1 MAITLS
7 ESKPARFGTLCSLY
21 FSQGVPWAFIAVAF
35 VAYLVG
41 HDTYDISDKEVA
53 TLTLM
58 GTLPWMFGKLILGPM
73 IDRYQSSTMGRRRPW
88 ILFSQ
93 FGMIVTMAA
102 FLSIDSPE
110 TDLAAIGMFFL
121 IHNVFAA
128 LQDVSSDALAV
139 DVLEEEEIALAN
151 GLMFVSKG
159 FGFMFAALILGTVL
173 IDNGFQ
179 AALTVQIPL
188 LFVLMFIPF
197 FIREREGDSLF
208 LGGTREGGQEEHES
222 MNFKELKDALSGV
235 LKESSTRWALLLAAI
250 VWIGGGMGGGMGII
264 DMQFPFVFVD
274 DLGWDEEEYL
284 ALKGATIFMMTM
296 AGFLVGGFLG
306 KKFGSHKVMM
316 YAVGVGTLMTV
327 VWSGLRANW
336 SDDSFMQLS
345 WMIWTFVWGI
355 VGANLI
361 ALLMSLTTSELG
373 GTQFSLY
380 MTAINIGAIS
390 GTMISPRILELLGDS
405 YPNLF
410 IVGATFQAL
419 VFGVLMLMGPSL
431 EATELTVSESVL
443 IETPASV
450 TIGAPASVVIEDE

>member
-1 MAITLS
+1 MAITLQ
-7 ESKPARFGTLCSLY
+7 ESRPARFGTLCSLY

-41 HDTYDISDKEVA
+41 HDTYDISDDEVA
-53 TLTLM
+53 KLTLM
-58 GTLPWMFGKLILGPM
+58 WTLPWMFGKLILGPM

-88 ILFSQ
+88 ILLSQ

-102 FLSIDSPE
+102 FLFIDNPE
-110 TDLAAIGMFFL
+110 TDFAAIGMFFL
-121 IHNVFAA
+121 IHNIFAA

-139 DVLEEEEIALAN
+139 DVLKEEEVALAN

-159 FGFMFAALILGTVL
+159 FGFMFAALILGSVL
-173 IDNGFQ
+173 LDSGFQ

-208 LGGTREGGQEEHES
+208 LGGTREDSQEDAS
-222 MNFKELKDALSGV
+222 MNFRELKDALSGV

-264 DMQFPFVFVD
+264 DMQFPFVFID
-274 DLGWDEEEYL
+274 DLGWSEESYL
-284 ALKGATIFMMTM
+284 ALKGFTIFMMTM

-316 YAVGVGTLMTV
+316 YAVGIGTIMTV
-327 VWSGLRANW
+327 AWSGLRGNW
-336 SDDSFMQLS
+336 SDDSFMQMS

-361 ALLMSLTTSELG
+361 ALLMILTTSELG

-380 MTAINIGAIS
+380 MTAINIGAIT
-390 GTMISPRILELLGDS
+390 GTMISPKLLELLNDNF
-405 YPNLF
+405 PNLF
-410 IVGATFQAL
+410 IVGALFQAL
-419 VFGVLMLMGPSL
+419 VFLVLMKMGPSL
-431 EATELTVSESVL
+431 ESTQSPT
-443 IETPASV
+443 ASV
-450 TIGAPASVVIEDE
+450 IIESE

>member
-1 MAITLS
+1 MAITLQ
-7 ESKPARFGTLCSLY
+7 ESRPARFGTLCSLY

-41 HDTYDISDKEVA
+41 HDTYDISDDEVA
-53 TLTLM
+53 KLTLM

-88 ILFSQ
+88 ILLSQ

-102 FLSIDSPE
+102 FLFIDNPE
-110 TDLAAIGMFFL
+110 TDIASIGMFFL

-139 DVLEEEEIALAN
+139 DVLEEEEVALAN

-159 FGFMFAALILGTVL
+159 FGFMFAALILGSVL
-173 IDNGFQ
+173 LDSGFQ

-188 LFVLMFIPF
+188 LFALMFIPF

-208 LGGTREGGQEEHES
+208 LGGTREDGQEDAS
-222 MNFKELKDALSGV
+222 MNFRELKDALSGV

-264 DMQFPFVFVD
+264 DMQFPFVFID
-274 DLGWDEEEYL
+274 DLGWSEESYL
-284 ALKGATIFMMTM
+284 ALKGFTIFMMTM

-316 YAVGVGTLMTV
+316 YAVGIGTLMTV
-327 VWSGLRANW
+327 AWSGLRGSW
-336 SDDSFMQLS
+336 SDDSFMQMS

-361 ALLMSLTTSELG
+361 ALLMILTTSELG

-380 MTAINIGAIS
+380 MTAINIGAIT
-390 GTMISPRILELLGDS
+390 GTMISPKLLELLNNS
-405 YPNLF
+405 FPNLF
-410 IVGATFQAL
+410 IVGALFQAI
-419 VFGVLMLMGPSL
+419 VFVVLMKMGPSL
-431 EATELTVSESVL
+431 ESIQS
-443 IETPASV
+443 TPASV
-450 TIGAPASVVIEDE
+450 IIESE

>member
-53 TLTLM
+53 TLTFM

-139 DVLEEEEIALAN
+139 DVLEEGEIALAN

-173 IDNGFQ
+173 IDDGFQ
-179 AALTVQIPL
+179 AALTIQIPL

-208 LGGTREGGQEEHES
+208 LGGTREEDQEEHES

-327 VWSGLRANW
+327 GWSALRGNW
-336 SDDSFMQLS
+336 SDESFMQLS

-390 GTMISPRILELLGDS
+390 GTMISPKILEILGDS

-410 IVGATFQAL
+410 IVGAAFQAL
-419 VFGVLMLMGPSL
+419 VFVVLMMMGPSL
-431 EATELTVSESVL
+431 EATELTAPESVL
-443 IETPASV
+443 SE
-450 TIGAPASVVIEDE
+450 APASVIIKSE

>member
-53 TLTLM
+53 TLTFM

-139 DVLEEEEIALAN
+139 DVLEEGEIALAN

-173 IDNGFQ
+173 IDDGFQ
-179 AALTVQIPL
+179 AALTIQIPL

-208 LGGTREGGQEEHES
+208 LGGTREEDQEEHES

-327 VWSGLRANW
+327 GWSALRGNW
-336 SDDSFMQLS
+336 SDESFMQLS

-390 GTMISPRILELLGDS
+390 GTMISPKILEMLGDS

-410 IVGATFQAL
+410 IVGAAFQAL
-419 VFGVLMLMGPSL
+419 VFVVLMMMGPSL
-431 EATELTVSESVL
+431 EATELTAPESVL
-443 IETPASV
+443 SE
-450 TIGAPASVVIEDE
+450 APASVIIGSE

>member
-1 MAITLS
+1 MTINMQD
-7 ESKPARFGTLCSLY
+7 SKAARFGTLCSLY

-41 HDTYDISDKEVA
+41 HDTYDISDDEVA
-53 TLTLM
+53 ALTLM

-73 IDRYQSSTMGRRRPW
+73 IDRFQSSTMGRRRPW
-88 ILFSQ
+88 VLFSQ
-93 FGMIVTMAA
+93 FGMVVTMAA
-102 FLSIDSPE
+102 FLLIDDPE

-121 IHNVFAA
+121 IHNIFAA

-139 DVLEEEEIALAN
+139 DVLKEDEVALAN

-159 FGFMFAALILGTVL
+159 FGFMFAALVLGKVL
-173 IDNGFQ
+173 IDSGFQ
-179 AALTVQIPL
+179 SALNVQIPL
-188 LFVLMFIPF
+188 LFVLMLIPF
-197 FIREREGDSLF
+197 FILEREGDSRF
-208 LGGTREGGQEEHES
+208 LGGTSDNQQHQNAS
-222 MNFKELKDALSGV
+222 MNFGELKDSLFGV
-235 LKESSTRWALLLAAI
+235 MKESSTRWALLLAAI

-264 DMQFPFVFVD
+264 DMQFPFVFVE
-274 DLGWDEEEYL
+274 DLGWSEEDYL

-296 AGFLVGGFLG
+296 LGFLVGGFLG

-316 YAVGVGTLMTV
+316 YAVGIGTVMTLI
-327 VWSGLRANW
+327 WSSLRGNW
-336 SDDSFMQLS
+336 SDDSFMQYA

-361 ALLMSLTTSELG
+361 ALLMSLTSSELG

-390 GTMISPRILELLGDS
+390 GTMISPRLLELLNDS

-410 IVGATFQAL
+410 IVGAAFQAL
-419 VFGVLMLMGPSL
+419 VFAVLYMMKDSL
-431 EATELTVSESVL
+431 EVNDSTKEMLAAIPVAESE
-443 IETPASV
+443 
-450 TIGAPASVVIEDE
+450 

>member
-443 IETPASV
+443 IETSASV
-450 TIGAPASVVIEDE
+450 TIGAPASVFIEDE

>member
-1 MAITLS
+1 MTINMQD
-7 ESKPARFGTLCSLY
+7 SKAARFGTLCSLY

-41 HDTYDISDKEVA
+41 HDTYDISDDEVA
-53 TLTLM
+53 ALTLM

-73 IDRYQSSTMGRRRPW
+73 IDRFQSSTMGRRRPW
-88 ILFSQ
+88 VLFSQ
-93 FGMIVTMAA
+93 FGMVVTMAA
-102 FLSIDSPE
+102 FLLIDDPE

-121 IHNVFAA
+121 IHNIFAA

-139 DVLEEEEIALAN
+139 DVLKEDEVALAN

-159 FGFMFAALILGTVL
+159 FGFMFAALVLGKVL
-173 IDNGFQ
+173 IDSGFQ
-179 AALTVQIPL
+179 SALNVQIPL
-188 LFVLMFIPF
+188 LFVLMLIPF
-197 FIREREGDSLF
+197 FILEREGDSRF
-208 LGGTREGGQEEHES
+208 LGGTSDNEQPQNAS
-222 MNFKELKDALSGV
+222 MNFGELKDSLFGV
-235 LKESSTRWALLLAAI
+235 MKESSTRWALLLAAI

-264 DMQFPFVFVD
+264 DMQFPFVFVE
-274 DLGWDEEEYL
+274 DLGWSEEDYL

-296 AGFLVGGFLG
+296 LGFLVGGFLG

-316 YAVGVGTLMTV
+316 YAVGIGTVMTLI
-327 VWSGLRANW
+327 WSSLRGNW
-336 SDDSFMQLS
+336 SDDSFMQYA

-361 ALLMSLTTSELG
+361 ALLMSLTSSELG

-390 GTMISPRILELLGDS
+390 GTMISPRLLELLNDS

-410 IVGATFQAL
+410 IVGAAFQAL
-419 VFGVLMLMGPSL
+419 VFAVLYMMKDSIEANDSTSEMLAAIPVA
-431 EATELTVSESVL
+431 ESE
-443 IETPASV
+443 
-450 TIGAPASVVIEDE
+450 

>member
-53 TLTLM
+53 TLTFM

-139 DVLEEEEIALAN
+139 DVLEEGEIALAN

-173 IDNGFQ
+173 IDDGFQ
-179 AALTVQIPL
+179 AALTIQIPL

-208 LGGTREGGQEEHES
+208 LGGTREEDQEEHES

-327 VWSGLRANW
+327 GWSALRGNW
-336 SDDSFMQLS
+336 SDESFMQLS

-390 GTMISPRILELLGDS
+390 GTMISPKILEMLGDS

-410 IVGATFQAL
+410 IVGAAFQAL
-419 VFGVLMLMGPSL
+419 VFVVLMMMGPSL
-431 EATELTVSESVL
+431 EATELTAPESALSE
-443 IETPASV
+443 
-450 TIGAPASVVIEDE
+450 APASVIIKSE

>member
-53 TLTLM
+53 TLTFM

-139 DVLEEEEIALAN
+139 DVLEDGEIALAN

-173 IDNGFQ
+173 IDDGFQ
-179 AALTVQIPL
+179 AALTIQIPL

-208 LGGTREGGQEEHES
+208 LGGTREEDQEEHES

-327 VWSGLRANW
+327 GWSALRGNW

-390 GTMISPRILELLGDS
+390 GTLISPKILEMLGDS

-410 IVGATFQAL
+410 IVGAAFQAL
-419 VFGVLMLMGPSL
+419 VFVVLMMMGPSL
-431 EATELTVSESVL
+431 EATELTAPESVL
-443 IETPASV
+443 SE
-450 TIGAPASVVIEDE
+450 APASVIIGSE

>member
-1 MAITLS
+1 MAITLQ
-7 ESKPARFGTLCSLY
+7 ESRPARFGTLCSLY

-41 HDTYDISDKEVA
+41 HDTYDISDDEVA
-53 TLTLM
+53 KLTLM

-88 ILFSQ
+88 ILLSQ

-102 FLSIDSPE
+102 FLFIDNPE
-110 TDLAAIGMFFL
+110 TDFAAIGMFFL
-121 IHNVFAA
+121 IHNIFAA

-139 DVLEEEEIALAN
+139 DVLKEEEVALAN

-159 FGFMFAALILGTVL
+159 FGFMFAALILGSVL
-173 IDNGFQ
+173 LDSGFQ

-197 FIREREGDSLF
+197 FIRERQGDSLF
-208 LGGTREGGQEEHES
+208 LGGTREDSQEDAS
-222 MNFKELKDALSGV
+222 MNFRELKDALSGV

-264 DMQFPFVFVD
+264 DMQFPFVFID
-274 DLGWDEEEYL
+274 DLGWSEESYL
-284 ALKGATIFMMTM
+284 ALKGFTIFMMTM

-316 YAVGVGTLMTV
+316 YAVGIGTIMTV
-327 VWSGLRANW
+327 AWSGLRGNW
-336 SDDSFMQLS
+336 SDDSFMQMS

-361 ALLMSLTTSELG
+361 ALLMILTTSELG

-380 MTAINIGAIS
+380 MTAINIGAIT
-390 GTMISPRILELLGDS
+390 GTMISPKLLELLNDNF
-405 YPNLF
+405 PNLF
-410 IVGATFQAL
+410 IVGALFQAL
-419 VFGVLMLMGPSL
+419 VFLVLMKMGPSL
-431 EATELTVSESVL
+431 ESTQSTS
-443 IETPASV
+443 ASV
-450 TIGAPASVVIEDE
+450 IIESE

>member
-1 MAITLS
+1 MTINMQD
-7 ESKPARFGTLCSLY
+7 SKAARFGTLCSLY

-41 HDTYDISDKEVA
+41 HDTYDISDDEVA
-53 TLTLM
+53 ALTLM

-73 IDRYQSSTMGRRRPW
+73 IDRFQSSTMGRRRPW
-88 ILFSQ
+88 VLFSQ
-93 FGMIVTMAA
+93 FGMVVTMAA
-102 FLSIDSPE
+102 FLLIDEPE

-121 IHNVFAA
+121 IHNIFAA

-139 DVLEEEEIALAN
+139 DVLKEDEVALAN

-159 FGFMFAALILGTVL
+159 FGFMFAALILGNIL
-173 IDNGFQ
+173 IDSGFQ
-179 AALTVQIPL
+179 SALNVQIPL
-188 LFVLMFIPF
+188 LLVLMLIPF
-197 FIREREGDSLF
+197 FILEREGDSRF
-208 LGGTREGGQEEHES
+208 LGGTSDNEQHQNAS
-222 MNFKELKDALSGV
+222 MNFGELKDALFGV
-235 LKESSTRWALLLAAI
+235 MKESSTRWALLLAGI

-264 DMQFPFVFVD
+264 DMQFPFVFVE
-274 DLGWDEEEYL
+274 DLGWSEEDYL

-296 AGFLVGGFLG
+296 LGFLVGGFLG

-316 YAVGVGTLMTV
+316 YAVGAGTVMTII
-327 VWSGLRANW
+327 WSSLRGNW
-336 SDDSFMQLS
+336 SNDSFMQYA

-361 ALLMSLTTSELG
+361 ALLMSLTSSELG

-390 GTMISPRILELLGDS
+390 GTMISPRLLELLNDS

-410 IVGATFQAL
+410 IVGAAFQAL
-419 VFGVLMLMGPSL
+419 VFAVLYMMKDSL
-431 EATELTVSESVL
+431 EMSESKPEMLEAIPVA
-443 IETPASV
+443 ES
-450 TIGAPASVVIEDE
+450 E

>member
-1 MAITLS
+1 MAITLQ

-41 HDTYDISDKEVA
+41 HDTYDISDDEVA
-53 TLTLM
+53 KLTLM

-121 IHNVFAA
+121 IHNIFAA

-139 DVLEEEEIALAN
+139 DVLEEDEIALAN

-159 FGFMFAALILGTVL
+159 FGFMFAALILGKVL
-173 IDNGFQ
+173 MDDGFQ
-179 AALTVQIPL
+179 AALTIQIPL

-208 LGGTREGGQEEHES
+208 LGGTREEGQEEHES

-264 DMQFPFVFVD
+264 DMQFPFVFVE
-274 DLGWDEEEYL
+274 DLGWDEKEYL

-306 KKFGSHKVMM
+306 KQFGSHKVMM

-327 VWSGLRANW
+327 GWSALRGNW

-390 GTMISPRILELLGDS
+390 GTMISPKILEMLGDS

-410 IVGATFQAL
+410 IVGAAFQAL
-419 VFGVLMLMGPSL
+419 VFVVLMSMGPSL
-431 EATELTVSESVL
+431 EGMELSAPESVA
-443 IETPASV
+443 IE
-450 TIGAPASVVIEDE
+450 APASVIIEAE

>member
-1 MAITLS
+1 MTINMQD
-7 ESKPARFGTLCSLY
+7 SKAARFGTLCSLY

-41 HDTYDISDKEVA
+41 HDTYDISDDEVA
-53 TLTLM
+53 ALTLM

-73 IDRYQSSTMGRRRPW
+73 IDRFQSSTMGRRRPW
-88 ILFSQ
+88 VLFSQ
-93 FGMIVTMAA
+93 FGMVVTMAA
-102 FLSIDSPE
+102 FLLIDEPE

-121 IHNVFAA
+121 IHNIFAA

-139 DVLEEEEIALAN
+139 DVLKEDEVALAN

-159 FGFMFAALILGTVL
+159 FGFMFAALILGNIL
-173 IDNGFQ
+173 IDSGFQ
-179 AALTVQIPL
+179 SALNVQIPL
-188 LFVLMFIPF
+188 LLVLMLIPF
-197 FIREREGDSLF
+197 FILEREGDSRF
-208 LGGTREGGQEEHES
+208 LGGASENEQHQNAS
-222 MNFKELKDALSGV
+222 MNFGELKDALFGV
-235 LKESSTRWALLLAAI
+235 MKESSTRWALLLAGI

-264 DMQFPFVFVD
+264 DMQFPFVFVE
-274 DLGWDEEEYL
+274 DLGWSEEDYL

-296 AGFLVGGFLG
+296 LGFLVGGFLG

-316 YAVGVGTLMTV
+316 YAVGAGTVMTII
-327 VWSGLRANW
+327 WSSLRGNW
-336 SDDSFMQLS
+336 SNDSFMQYA

-361 ALLMSLTTSELG
+361 ALLMSLTSSELG

-390 GTMISPRILELLGDS
+390 GTMISPRLLELLNDS

-410 IVGATFQAL
+410 IVGAAFQAL
-419 VFGVLMLMGPSL
+419 VFAVLYMMKDSL
-431 EATELTVSESVL
+431 EMSESKPEMLEAIPVA
-443 IETPASV
+443 ES
-450 TIGAPASVVIEDE
+450 E

>member
-53 TLTLM
+53 TLTFM

-139 DVLEEEEIALAN
+139 DVLEEGEIALAN

-173 IDNGFQ
+173 IDDGFQ
-179 AALTVQIPL
+179 AALTIQIPL

-208 LGGTREGGQEEHES
+208 LGGTREEDQEEHES

-327 VWSGLRANW
+327 GWSALRGNW
-336 SDDSFMQLS
+336 SDESFMQLS

-390 GTMISPRILELLGDS
+390 GTMISPKILEMLGDS

-410 IVGATFQAL
+410 IVGAAFQAL
-419 VFGVLMLMGPSL
+419 VFVVLMMMGPSL
-431 EATELTVSESVL
+431 EATELTAPESVL
-443 IETPASV
+443 SE
-450 TIGAPASVVIEDE
+450 APASVIIESE

>member
-1 MAITLS
+1 MTINMQD
-7 ESKPARFGTLCSLY
+7 SKAARFGTLCSLY

-41 HDTYDISDKEVA
+41 HDTYDISDDEVA
-53 TLTLM
+53 ALTLM

-73 IDRYQSSTMGRRRPW
+73 IDRFQSSTMGRRRPW
-88 ILFSQ
+88 VLFSQ
-93 FGMIVTMAA
+93 FGMVVTMAA
-102 FLSIDSPE
+102 FLLIDEPE

-121 IHNVFAA
+121 IHNIFAA

-139 DVLEEEEIALAN
+139 DVLKEDEVALAN

-159 FGFMFAALILGTVL
+159 FGFMFAALILGNIL
-173 IDNGFQ
+173 IDSGFQ
-179 AALTVQIPL
+179 SALNVQIPL
-188 LFVLMFIPF
+188 LLVLMLIPF
-197 FIREREGDSLF
+197 FILEREGDSRF
-208 LGGTREGGQEEHES
+208 LGGTSDNEQHQNAS
-222 MNFKELKDALSGV
+222 MNFGELKDALFGV
-235 LKESSTRWALLLAAI
+235 MKESSTRWALLLAGI

-264 DMQFPFVFVD
+264 DMQFPFVFVE
-274 DLGWDEEEYL
+274 DLGWSEEDYL

-296 AGFLVGGFLG
+296 LGFLVGGFLG

-316 YAVGVGTLMTV
+316 YAVGAGTVMTII
-327 VWSGLRANW
+327 WSGLRGNW
-336 SDDSFMQLS
+336 SDDSFMQYA

-361 ALLMSLTTSELG
+361 ALLMSLTSSELG

-390 GTMISPRILELLGDS
+390 GTMISPRLLELLNDS

-410 IVGATFQAL
+410 IVGAAFQAL
-419 VFGVLMLMGPSL
+419 VFAVLYMMKDSIEVNDSTSEMLAAIPVA
-431 EATELTVSESVL
+431 ESE
-443 IETPASV
+443 
-450 TIGAPASVVIEDE
+450 

>member
-53 TLTLM
+53 TLTFM

-139 DVLEEEEIALAN
+139 DVLEEGEIALAN

-173 IDNGFQ
+173 IDDGFQ
-179 AALTVQIPL
+179 AALTIQIPL

-208 LGGTREGGQEEHES
+208 LGGTREEDQEEHES

-327 VWSGLRANW
+327 GWSALRGNW
-336 SDDSFMQLS
+336 SDESFMQLS

-373 GTQFSLY
+373 GTHFSLY

-390 GTMISPRILELLGDS
+390 GTMISPKILEMLGDS

-410 IVGATFQAL
+410 IVGAAFQAL
-419 VFGVLMLMGPSL
+419 VFVVLMMMGPSL
-431 EATELTVSESVL
+431 EATELTAPESVL
-443 IETPASV
+443 SE
-450 TIGAPASVVIEDE
+450 APASVIIESE

>member
-53 TLTLM
+53 ALTLM

-222 MNFKELKDALSGV
+222 MNFKELKNALSGV

-443 IETPASV
+443 IETSASV
-450 TIGAPASVVIEDE
+450 TIGAPASVFIEDE

>member
-1 MAITLS
+1 MTINMQD
-7 ESKPARFGTLCSLY
+7 SKAARFGTLCSLY

-41 HDTYDISDKEVA
+41 HDTYDISDDEVA
-53 TLTLM
+53 ALTLM

-73 IDRYQSSTMGRRRPW
+73 IDRFQSSTMGRRRPW
-88 ILFSQ
+88 VLFSQ
-93 FGMIVTMAA
+93 FGMVVTMAA
-102 FLSIDSPE
+102 FLLIDDPE

-121 IHNVFAA
+121 IHNIFAA

-139 DVLEEEEIALAN
+139 DVLKEDEVALAN

-159 FGFMFAALILGTVL
+159 FGFMFAALVLGKVL
-173 IDNGFQ
+173 IDSGFQ
-179 AALTVQIPL
+179 SALNVQIPL
-188 LFVLMFIPF
+188 LFVLMLIPF
-197 FIREREGDSLF
+197 FILEREGDSRF
-208 LGGTREGGQEEHES
+208 IGGTSDNDQNQNAS
-222 MNFKELKDALSGV
+222 MNFGELKDSLFGV
-235 LKESSTRWALLLAAI
+235 MKESSTRWALLLAAI

-264 DMQFPFVFVD
+264 DMQFPFVFVE
-274 DLGWDEEEYL
+274 DLGWSEEDYL

-296 AGFLVGGFLG
+296 LGFLVGGFLG

-316 YAVGVGTLMTV
+316 YAVGIGTVMTLI
-327 VWSGLRANW
+327 WSSLRGNW
-336 SDDSFMQLS
+336 SDDSFMQYA

-361 ALLMSLTTSELG
+361 ALLMSLTSSELG

-390 GTMISPRILELLGDS
+390 GTMISPRLLELLNDS

-410 IVGATFQAL
+410 IVGAAFQAL
-419 VFGVLMLMGPSL
+419 VFAVLYMMKDSL
-431 EATELTVSESVL
+431 EVNDSTKEMLAAIPVAESE
-443 IETPASV
+443 
-450 TIGAPASVVIEDE
+450 

>member
-1 MAITLS
+1 MPITLS

-53 TLTLM
+53 TLTFM

-139 DVLEEEEIALAN
+139 DVLEEGEIALAN

-173 IDNGFQ
+173 IDDGFQ
-179 AALTVQIPL
+179 AALTIQIPL

-208 LGGTREGGQEEHES
+208 LGGTREEDQEEHES

-327 VWSGLRANW
+327 GWSALRGNW
-336 SDDSFMQLS
+336 SDESFMQLS

-390 GTMISPRILELLGDS
+390 GTMISPKILEMLGDS

-410 IVGATFQAL
+410 IVGAAFQAL
-419 VFGVLMLMGPSL
+419 VFVVLMMMGPSL
-431 EATELTVSESVL
+431 EATELTAPESALSEA
-443 IETPASV
+443 PASV
-450 TIGAPASVVIEDE
+450 TIGAPASVFIEDE

>member
-1 MAITLS
+1 MTINMQD
-7 ESKPARFGTLCSLY
+7 SKAARFGTLCSLY

-41 HDTYDISDKEVA
+41 HDTYDISDDEVA
-53 TLTLM
+53 ALTLM

-73 IDRYQSSTMGRRRPW
+73 IDRFQSSTMGRRRPW
-88 ILFSQ
+88 VLFSQ
-93 FGMIVTMAA
+93 FGMVVTMAA
-102 FLSIDSPE
+102 FLLIDEPE

-121 IHNVFAA
+121 IHNIFAA

-139 DVLEEEEIALAN
+139 DVLKEDEVALAN

-159 FGFMFAALILGTVL
+159 FGFMFAALILGNIL
-173 IDNGFQ
+173 IDSGFQ
-179 AALTVQIPL
+179 SALNVQIPL
-188 LFVLMFIPF
+188 LLVLMLIPF
-197 FIREREGDSLF
+197 FILEREGDSRF
-208 LGGTREGGQEEHES
+208 LGGTSDNEQHQNAS
-222 MNFKELKDALSGV
+222 MNFGELKDALFGV
-235 LKESSTRWALLLAAI
+235 MKESSTRWALLLAGI

-264 DMQFPFVFVD
+264 DMQFPFVFVE
-274 DLGWDEEEYL
+274 DLGWSEEDYL

-296 AGFLVGGFLG
+296 LGFLIGGFLG

-316 YAVGVGTLMTV
+316 YAVGAGTVMTII
-327 VWSGLRANW
+327 WSGLRGNW
-336 SDDSFMQLS
+336 SDDSFMQYA

-361 ALLMSLTTSELG
+361 ALLMSLTSSELG

-390 GTMISPRILELLGDS
+390 GTMISPRLLELLNDS

-410 IVGATFQAL
+410 IVGAAFQAL
-419 VFGVLMLMGPSL
+419 VFAVLYMMKDSIEVNDSTSEMLAAIPVA
-431 EATELTVSESVL
+431 ESE
-443 IETPASV
+443 
-450 TIGAPASVVIEDE
+450 

>member
-53 TLTLM
+53 TLTFM

-139 DVLEEEEIALAN
+139 DVLEEGEIALAN

-173 IDNGFQ
+173 IDDGFQ
-179 AALTVQIPL
+179 AALTIQIPL

-208 LGGTREGGQEEHES
+208 LGGTREEDQEEHES

-327 VWSGLRANW
+327 GWSALRGNW
-336 SDDSFMQLS
+336 SDESFMQLS

-390 GTMISPRILELLGDS
+390 GTMISPKILEMLGDS

-410 IVGATFQAL
+410 IVGAAFQAL
-419 VFGVLMLMGPSL
+419 VFVVLMMMGPSL
-431 EATELTVSESVL
+431 EATELTAPESVL
-443 IETPASV
+443 SE
-450 TIGAPASVVIEDE
+450 APASVIIKSE

>member
-1 MAITLS
+1 MTINMQD
-7 ESKPARFGTLCSLY
+7 SKAARFGTLCSLY

-41 HDTYDISDKEVA
+41 HDTYDISDDEVA
-53 TLTLM
+53 ALTLM

-73 IDRYQSSTMGRRRPW
+73 IDRFQSSTMGRRRPW
-88 ILFSQ
+88 VLFSQ
-93 FGMIVTMAA
+93 FGMVVTMAA
-102 FLSIDSPE
+102 FLLIDEPE

-121 IHNVFAA
+121 IHNIFAA

-139 DVLEEEEIALAN
+139 DVLKEDEVALAN

-159 FGFMFAALILGTVL
+159 FGFMFAALILGNIL
-173 IDNGFQ
+173 IDSGFQ
-179 AALTVQIPL
+179 SALNVQIPL
-188 LFVLMFIPF
+188 LLVLMLIPF
-197 FIREREGDSLF
+197 FILEREGDSRF
-208 LGGTREGGQEEHES
+208 LGGTSDNEQHQNAS
-222 MNFKELKDALSGV
+222 MNFGELKDALFGV
-235 LKESSTRWALLLAAI
+235 MKESSTRWALLLAGI

-264 DMQFPFVFVD
+264 DMQFPFVFVE
-274 DLGWDEEEYL
+274 DLGWSEEDYL

-296 AGFLVGGFLG
+296 LGFLVGGFLG

-316 YAVGVGTLMTV
+316 YAVGAGTVMTII
-327 VWSGLRANW
+327 WSGLRGNW
-336 SDDSFMQLS
+336 SDDSFMQYA

-361 ALLMSLTTSELG
+361 ALLMSLTSSELG

-390 GTMISPRILELLGDS
+390 GTMISPRLLELLNDS

-410 IVGATFQAL
+410 IVGAAFQAL
-419 VFGVLMLMGPSL
+419 VFAVLYMMKGSL
-431 EATELTVSESVL
+431 EVNDSTSEMLAAITVAESE
-443 IETPASV
+443 
-450 TIGAPASVVIEDE
+450 

>member
-1 MAITLS
+1 MAITLQ
-7 ESKPARFGTLCSLY
+7 ESRPARFGTLCSLY

-41 HDTYDISDKEVA
+41 HDTYDISDDEVA
-53 TLTLM
+53 KLTLM

-88 ILFSQ
+88 ILLSQ

-102 FLSIDSPE
+102 FLFIDNPE
-110 TDLAAIGMFFL
+110 TDFAAIGMFFL
-121 IHNVFAA
+121 IHNIFAA

-139 DVLEEEEIALAN
+139 DVLKEEEVALAN

-159 FGFMFAALILGTVL
+159 FGFMFAALILGSVL
-173 IDNGFQ
+173 LDSGFQ

-208 LGGTREGGQEEHES
+208 LGGTREDSQEDAS
-222 MNFKELKDALSGV
+222 MNFRELKDALSGV

-264 DMQFPFVFVD
+264 DMQFPFVFID
-274 DLGWDEEEYL
+274 DLGWSEESYL
-284 ALKGATIFMMTM
+284 ALKGFTIFMMTM

-316 YAVGVGTLMTV
+316 YAVGIGTIMTV
-327 VWSGLRANW
+327 AWSGLRGNW
-336 SDDSFMQLS
+336 SDDSFMQMS

-361 ALLMSLTTSELG
+361 ALLMILTTSELG

-380 MTAINIGAIS
+380 MTAINIGAIT
-390 GTMISPRILELLGDS
+390 GTMISPKLLELLNDNF
-405 YPNLF
+405 PNLF
-410 IVGATFQAL
+410 IVGALFQAL
-419 VFGVLMLMGPSL
+419 VFLVLMKMGPSL
-431 EATELTVSESVL
+431 ESTQSPT
-443 IETPASV
+443 ASV
-450 TIGAPASVVIEDE
+450 IIESE

>member
-1 MAITLS
+1 MTINMQD
-7 ESKPARFGTLCSLY
+7 SKAARFGTLCSLY

-41 HDTYDISDKEVA
+41 HDTYDISDDEVA
-53 TLTLM
+53 ALTLM

-73 IDRYQSSTMGRRRPW
+73 IDRFQSSTMGRRRPW
-88 ILFSQ
+88 VLFSQ
-93 FGMIVTMAA
+93 FGMVVTMAA
-102 FLSIDSPE
+102 FLLIDDPE

-121 IHNVFAA
+121 IHNIFAA

-139 DVLEEEEIALAN
+139 DVLKEDEVALAN

-159 FGFMFAALILGTVL
+159 FGFMFAALVLGKVL
-173 IDNGFQ
+173 IDSGFQ
-179 AALTVQIPL
+179 SALNVQIPL
-188 LFVLMFIPF
+188 LFVLMLIPF
-197 FIREREGDSLF
+197 FVLEREGDSRF
-208 LGGTREGGQEEHES
+208 LGGTSDNEQPQNAS
-222 MNFKELKDALSGV
+222 MNFGELKDSLFGV
-235 LKESSTRWALLLAAI
+235 MKESSTRWALLLAAI

-264 DMQFPFVFVD
+264 DMQFPFVFVE
-274 DLGWDEEEYL
+274 DLGWSEEDYL

-296 AGFLVGGFLG
+296 LGFLVGGFLG

-316 YAVGVGTLMTV
+316 YAVGIGTVMTLI
-327 VWSGLRANW
+327 WSSLRGNW
-336 SDDSFMQLS
+336 SDDSFMQYA

-361 ALLMSLTTSELG
+361 ALLMSLTSSELG

-390 GTMISPRILELLGDS
+390 GTMISPRLLELLNDS

-410 IVGATFQAL
+410 IVGAAFQAL
-419 VFGVLMLMGPSL
+419 VFAVLYMMKDSL
-431 EATELTVSESVL
+431 EVNDSTKEMLAAIPVAESE
-443 IETPASV
+443 
-450 TIGAPASVVIEDE
+450 

>member
-1 MAITLS
+1 MAITLQ
-7 ESKPARFGTLCSLY
+7 ESRPARFGTLCSLY

-41 HDTYDISDKEVA
+41 HDTYDISDDEVA
-53 TLTLM
+53 KLTLM

-88 ILFSQ
+88 ILLSQ

-102 FLSIDSPE
+102 FLFIDNPE
-110 TDLAAIGMFFL
+110 TDFAAIGMFFL
-121 IHNVFAA
+121 IHNIFAA

-139 DVLEEEEIALAN
+139 DVLKEEEVALAN

-159 FGFMFAALILGTVL
+159 FGFMFAALILGSVL
-173 IDNGFQ
+173 LDSGFQ

-208 LGGTREGGQEEHES
+208 LGGTREDSQEDAS
-222 MNFKELKDALSGV
+222 MNFRELKDALSGV

-264 DMQFPFVFVD
+264 DMQFPFVFID
-274 DLGWDEEEYL
+274 DLGWSEESYL
-284 ALKGATIFMMTM
+284 ALKGFTIFMMTM

-316 YAVGVGTLMTV
+316 YAVGIGTIMTV
-327 VWSGLRANW
+327 AWSGLRGNW
-336 SDDSFMQLS
+336 SDDSFMQMS

-361 ALLMSLTTSELG
+361 ALLMILTTSELG

-380 MTAINIGAIS
+380 MTAINIGAIT
-390 GTMISPRILELLGDS
+390 GTMISPKLLELLNDNF
-405 YPNLF
+405 PNLF
-410 IVGATFQAL
+410 IVGALFQAL
-419 VFGVLMLMGPSL
+419 VFLVLMKMGPSL
-431 EATELTVSESVL
+431 ESTQS
-443 IETPASV
+443 TPASV
-450 TIGAPASVVIEDE
+450 IIESE

>member
-1 MAITLS
+1 MAITLQG
-7 ESKPARFGTLCSLY
+7 SKPARFGTLCSLY
-21 FSQGVPWAFIAVAF
+21 FSQGVPWAFITVAF

-41 HDTYDISDKEVA
+41 HDTYDISDDEVA
-53 TLTLM
+53 ALTLM

-73 IDRYQSSTMGRRRPW
+73 IDRYQSSIMGRRRPW

-93 FGMIVTMAA
+93 FGMIVTMAT
-102 FLSIDSPE
+102 FLTIDNPE

-121 IHNVFAA
+121 IHNIFAA

-139 DVLEEEEIALAN
+139 DVLKEEEIALAN

-159 FGFMFAALILGTVL
+159 FGFMFAALVLGAVL
-173 IDNGFQ
+173 LADGFQ
-179 AALTVQIPL
+179 AALTIQIPL
-188 LFVLMFIPF
+188 LFLLMFIPF

-208 LGGTREGGQEEHES
+208 LGGTREESQEEHAS

-274 DLGWDEEEYL
+274 DLGWEEKEYL

-306 KKFGSHKVMM
+306 KQFGSHKVMM
-316 YAVGVGTLMTV
+316 YAVGVGTIMTV
-327 VWSGLRANW
+327 GWSALRGNW

-390 GTMISPRILELLGDS
+390 GTMISPKILEMLGDS

-410 IVGATFQAL
+410 IVGAAFQSL
-419 VFGVLMLMGPSL
+419 VFVVLMLMGPSL
-431 EATELTVSESVL
+431 EGTELTTPESVV
-443 IETPASV
+443 IE
-450 TIGAPASVVIEDE
+450 APASVIIEAE

>member
-1 MAITLS
+1 MAITLQ
-7 ESKPARFGTLCSLY
+7 ESRPARFGTLCSLY

-41 HDTYDISDKEVA
+41 HDTYDISDDEVA
-53 TLTLM
+53 KLTLM

-88 ILFSQ
+88 ILLSQ

-102 FLSIDSPE
+102 FLFIDNPE
-110 TDLAAIGMFFL
+110 TDFAAIGMFFL
-121 IHNVFAA
+121 IHNIFAA

-139 DVLEEEEIALAN
+139 DVLKEEEVALAN

-159 FGFMFAALILGTVL
+159 FGFMFAALILGSVL
-173 IDNGFQ
+173 LDSGFQ

-208 LGGTREGGQEEHES
+208 LGGTREDSQEDAS
-222 MNFKELKDALSGV
+222 MNFRELKDALSGV

-264 DMQFPFVFVD
+264 DMQFPFVFID
-274 DLGWDEEEYL
+274 DLGWSEESYL
-284 ALKGATIFMMTM
+284 ALKGFTIFMMTM

-316 YAVGVGTLMTV
+316 YAVGIGTIMTV
-327 VWSGLRANW
+327 AWSGLRGNW
-336 SDDSFMQLS
+336 SDDSFMQMS

-361 ALLMSLTTSELG
+361 ALLMILTTSELG

-380 MTAINIGAIS
+380 MTAINIGAIT
-390 GTMISPRILELLGDS
+390 GTMISPKLLELLNDNF
-405 YPNLF
+405 PNLF
-410 IVGATFQAL
+410 IVGALFQAL
-419 VFGVLMLMGPSL
+419 VFLVLMKMGPSL
-431 EATELTVSESVL
+431 ESTQSTS
-443 IETPASV
+443 ASV
-450 TIGAPASVVIEDE
+450 IIESE

>member
-53 TLTLM
+53 TLTFM

-139 DVLEEEEIALAN
+139 DVLEEGEIALAN

-173 IDNGFQ
+173 IDDGFQ
-179 AALTVQIPL
+179 AALTIQIPL

-208 LGGTREGGQEEHES
+208 LGGTREEDQEEHES

-327 VWSGLRANW
+327 GWSALRGNW

-390 GTMISPRILELLGDS
+390 GTMISPKILEMLGDS

-419 VFGVLMLMGPSL
+419 VFVVLMMMGPSL
-431 EATELTVSESVL
+431 EATKLTAPESVL
-443 IETPASV
+443 IE
-450 TIGAPASVVIEDE
+450 APASVIIESE

>member
-53 TLTLM
+53 TLTFM

-139 DVLEEEEIALAN
+139 DVLEEGEIALAN

-173 IDNGFQ
+173 IDDGFQ
-179 AALTVQIPL
+179 AALTIQIPL

-208 LGGTREGGQEEHES
+208 LGGTREEDQEEHES

-327 VWSGLRANW
+327 GWSALRGNW
-336 SDDSFMQLS
+336 SDESFMQLS

-390 GTMISPRILELLGDS
+390 GTMISPKILEMLGDS

-410 IVGATFQAL
+410 IVGAAFQAL
-419 VFGVLMLMGPSL
+419 VFVVLMMMGPSL
-431 EATELTVSESVL
+431 EATELTAPESVL
-443 IETPASV
+443 SEAPASV
-450 TIGAPASVVIEDE
+450 TIGAPASVFIEDE

>member
-1 MAITLS
+1 MTINMQD
-7 ESKPARFGTLCSLY
+7 SKAARFGTLCSLY

-41 HDTYDISDKEVA
+41 HDTYDISDDEVA
-53 TLTLM
+53 ALTLM

-73 IDRYQSSTMGRRRPW
+73 IDRFQSSTMGRRRPW
-88 ILFSQ
+88 VLFSQ
-93 FGMIVTMAA
+93 FGMVVTMAA
-102 FLSIDSPE
+102 FLLIDDPE

-121 IHNVFAA
+121 IHNIFAA

-139 DVLEEEEIALAN
+139 DVLKEDEVALAN

-159 FGFMFAALILGTVL
+159 FGFMFAALVLGKVL
-173 IDNGFQ
+173 IDSGFQ
-179 AALTVQIPL
+179 SALNVQIPL
-188 LFVLMFIPF
+188 LFVLMLIPF
-197 FIREREGDSLF
+197 FILEREGDSRF
-208 LGGTREGGQEEHES
+208 LGGTSDNQQHQNAS
-222 MNFKELKDALSGV
+222 MNFGELKDSLFGV
-235 LKESSTRWALLLAAI
+235 MKESSTRWALLLAAI

-264 DMQFPFVFVD
+264 DMQFQFVFVE
-274 DLGWDEEEYL
+274 DLGWSEEDYL

-296 AGFLVGGFLG
+296 LGFLVGGFLG

-316 YAVGVGTLMTV
+316 YAVGIGTVMTLI
-327 VWSGLRANW
+327 WSSLRGNW
-336 SDDSFMQLS
+336 SDDSFMQYA

-361 ALLMSLTTSELG
+361 ALLMSLTSSELG

-390 GTMISPRILELLGDS
+390 GTMISPRLLELLNDS

-410 IVGATFQAL
+410 IVGAAFQAL
-419 VFGVLMLMGPSL
+419 VFAVLYMMKDSL
-431 EATELTVSESVL
+431 EVNDSTKEMLAAIPVAESE
-443 IETPASV
+443 
-450 TIGAPASVVIEDE
+450 

>member
-41 HDTYDISDKEVA
+41 HDTYDISDEEVA

-327 VWSGLRANW
+327 GWSA
-336 SDDSFMQLS
+336 
-345 WMIWTFVWGI
+345 
-355 VGANLI
+355 
-361 ALLMSLTTSELG
+361 TS
-373 GTQFSLY
+373 
-380 MTAINIGAIS
+380 
-390 GTMISPRILELLGDS
+390 RKLER
-405 YPNLF
+405 
-410 IVGATFQAL
+410 
-419 VFGVLMLMGPSL
+419 
-431 EATELTVSESVL
+431 
-443 IETPASV
+443 
-450 TIGAPASVVIEDE
+450 

>member
-1 MAITLS
+1 MAITLQ
-7 ESKPARFGTLCSLY
+7 ESRPARFGTLCSLY

-41 HDTYDISDKEVA
+41 HDTYDISDDEVA
-53 TLTLM
+53 KLTLM

-88 ILFSQ
+88 ILLSQ

-102 FLSIDSPE
+102 FLFIDNPE
-110 TDLAAIGMFFL
+110 TDFAAIGMFFL
-121 IHNVFAA
+121 IHNIFAA

-139 DVLEEEEIALAN
+139 DVLKEEEVALAN

-159 FGFMFAALILGTVL
+159 FGFMFAALILGSVL
-173 IDNGFQ
+173 LDSGFQ

-208 LGGTREGGQEEHES
+208 LGGTREDSQEDAS
-222 MNFKELKDALSGV
+222 MNFRELKDALSGV

-264 DMQFPFVFVD
+264 DMQFPFVFID
-274 DLGWDEEEYL
+274 DLGWSEESYL
-284 ALKGATIFMMTM
+284 ALKGFTIFMMTM

-316 YAVGVGTLMTV
+316 YAVGIGTIMTV
-327 VWSGLRANW
+327 AWSGLRGNW
-336 SDDSFMQLS
+336 SDDSFMQMS

-361 ALLMSLTTSELG
+361 ALLMILTTSELG

-380 MTAINIGAIS
+380 MTAINIGAIT
-390 GTMISPRILELLGDS
+390 GTMISPKLLELLNDNF
-405 YPNLF
+405 PNLF
-410 IVGATFQAL
+410 IVGALFQAL
-419 VFGVLMLMGPSL
+419 VFLVLMKMGPSL
-431 EATELTVSESVL
+431 ESTQSP
-443 IETPASV
+443 PASV
-450 TIGAPASVVIEDE
+450 IIESE